1 MRGGTLPDSRHRFD
15 DTRADRAAVPGTAI
29 AARVGV
35 KLTAIALDYDGTIA
49 THGVMAPDARAAIG
63 AARDAGI
70 AIILATGRRLAD
82 LKRVAGDLSCFD
94 AVVAENGAV
103 VDFPLRGRHSVL
115 GHAPT
120 AAFVNELR
128 RRGLAFDIGES
139 LIEADARASG
149 AIIDV
154 IHALQQPLV
163 LTFNR
168 GRVMVLPQA
177 IGKSTGLREAL
188 KTLRLSIH
196 NTIAIGDA
204 ENDHDLLHA
213 CEVGVAVEWGS
224 PALLAVADD
233 VIRGPGPAAVA
244 GYIREMTRR
253 GRLTAAQMGRRRILL
268 GQQHNGTAVS
278 LAVRG
283 RPVLIA
289 GEPGTGKSWLAGL
302 MCEQLILLGYSL
314 CVIDPEGDYAS
325 LEALPN
331 VTVLGGDD
339 PPPRA
344 RELTR
349 ALRHPESSVVIDLSK
364 VRHRDK
370 VEYLDTVMDLLVR
383 LREQTGLP
391 HRIVVDEAHYLLSG
405 LASRALAD
413 SNLSGQ
419 TLVTYRV
426 STVVGAIP
434 LPQNAVLLV
443 TRETDSHE
451 IETLRG
457 LCSTPGMTIP
467 STVFRD
473 LQPNEAAILPGAEES
488 GAGVKRFQVGARL
501 TTHVRHRTKYLDMP
515 VPDGQAFVFS
525 VSGRP
530 VSRARSLKEFVGLIA
545 ALPETVLQGH
555 LHRHDFSRWI
565 ADVFRDAALAARVR
579 GLETGVN
586 GEGAGDVAGA
596 IGQAIRARYE
606 RIPSSIS
613 EVA

>member
-1 MRGGTLPDSRHRFD
+1 
-15 DTRADRAAVPGTAI
+15 VPGIVI
-29 AARVGV
+29 AGTVAV

-49 THGVMAPDARAAIG
+49 THGVMDADARAAIG
-63 AARDAGI
+63 TARDAGI
-70 AIILATGRRLAD
+70 AVILATGRRLAD
-82 LKRVAGDLSCFD
+82 LQHVAKDLSCFD

-103 VDFPLRGRHSVL
+103 VDFPLRGRHSIL
-115 GHAPT
+115 GHTPT
-120 AAFVNELR
+120 AAFVDELR
-128 RRGLAFDIGES
+128 RRGIVFDLGES
-139 LIEADARASG
+139 LIEADAGTSAS
-149 AIIDV
+149 IIEA

-188 KTLRLSIH
+188 TTLRLSIH

-233 VIRGPGPAAVA
+233 VIPGAGPAAVA

-253 GRLTAAQMGRRRILL
+253 GTLRAAQMGRRRMLL
-268 GQQHNGTAVS
+268 GQQHNGLAVS

-289 GEPGTGKSWLAGL
+289 GEPGSGKSWLAGL

-314 CVIDPEGDYAS
+314 CILDPEGDYAS

-349 ALRHPESSVVIDLSK
+349 ALRHPEDSVVIDLSR
-364 VRHRDK
+364 VRHREK
-370 VEYLDTVMDLLVR
+370 VQYLDTVMDLLVR
-383 LREQTGLP
+383 LRQQTGLP
-391 HRIVVDEAHYLLSG
+391 HRIVVDEAHYLISGKGSCALAGADLSG
-405 LASRALAD
+405 L
-413 SNLSGQ
+413 

-426 STVVGAIP
+426 STIANAIS
-434 LPQNAVLLV
+434 LPQDAVLLV
-443 TRETDSHE
+443 TKETDPHE
-451 IETLRG
+451 IDALRA
-457 LCSTPGMTIP
+457 LSSKPGTTI
-467 STVFRD
+467 SSSIFRD

-488 GAGVKRFQVGARL
+488 GAGAKRFQVGARL

-515 VPDGQAFVFS
+515 VSDTQAFVFS

-530 VSRARSLKEFVGLIA
+530 TSRARTLKEFVGLIA
-545 ALPETVLQGH
+545 ALPEAVLQGH
-555 LHRHDFSRWI
+555 LQRHDFSRWI
-565 ADVFRDAALAARVR
+565 ADVFRDAALAARIR
-579 GLETGVN
+579 GFESRVD
-586 GEGAGDVAGA
+586 GEGAGDVAGT

-606 RIPSSIS
+606 RLPSSIS